1 MNNLAN
7 RKVPIPLLY
16 VKSANTTYAIRS
28 VFATARAFAPCL
40 LILEDIDT
48 IVTPYTRSYFFNE
61 ADGLERND
69 GIMMIAS
76 TNHRK
81 APPPPNSTYP
91 RPVSLLI
98 LIKRTTNFAPSSRST
113 RSGPLQTSLPL
124 RPQIPFSP
132 SVSRRKKPLLPILAP
147 KARLQAQYQVPQTPL
162 QPYGNSHV

>member
-1 MNNLAN
+1 MMILGSHGRYESLHASYLSSSKTDDVVQRGVIFHGPAGNGKTISIKGRYLNPTVSERSLIFLSAIMNNLAN

-81 APPPPNSTYP
+81 APP
-91 RPVSLLI
+91 LLT
-98 LIKRTTNFAPSSRST
+98 LPTRAPFPCSS
-113 RSGPLQTSLPL
+113 
-124 RPQIPFSP
+124 
-132 SVSRRKKPLLPILAP
+132 
-147 KARLQAQYQVPQTPL
+147 
-162 QPYGNSHV
+162 